1 MALLSPAEAA
11 IQTGYSVELLE
22 KLTSYAPKHG
32 EQRKLEVKR
41 LADEVWFDDAD
52 VMDFIRYL
60 KAPWPV
66 PEGGTRPTIPAYI
79 QEDVRAECHQQCAI
93 CGSMDNGELAHI
105 EPVADSYSNSP
116 DNLILLCPNHHTEYD
131 YGFQPSTNVT
141 FEVVTSAK
149 TMKRSSRI
157 RMLRFESNAVTA
169 LRAALGALSVA
180 EAKAGESDDELLRTT
195 LTTEIA
201 ALLDG
206 LPALLQAAEQAG
218 SADRDLTDAWQR
230 VTAMAPELSKTT
242 LSAVNRRR
250 ESEGDVRTAA
260 QEVLQVGSPVVVL
273 DEVACPRCGGR
284 GQTGLVGDLCAY
296 CEGRCYLPQAD
307 VDAYDP
313 ARVDEVDCPHCGGR
327 GQTGKVGELCTYCHG
342 SRYVSHA
349 EAEAYD
355 RSAIDEVDCP
365 RCYGSGQTGKV
376 GDVCTYCGGSCVV
389 AQTEAES
396 YEPDDLDETDCPHC
410 GGNGQF
416 GLNGEA
422 CGFCGGSCYVSRTM
436 AEAYDPDELN
446 EVRCPR
452 CGGSGQQGFAYFC
465 PLCDGRTV
473 VTREVDGAYEGE
485 RAELDNW

>member
-1 MALLSPAEAA
+1 MARA
-11 IQTGYSVELLE
+11 
-22 KLTSYAPKHG
+22 
-32 EQRKLEVKR
+32 R
-41 LADEVWFDDAD
+41 
-52 VMDFIRYL
+52 
-60 KAPWPV
+60 
-66 PEGGTRPTIPAYI
+66 GGTRPTIPAYI

-313 ARVDEVDCPHCGGR
+313 AGRRGRLPPLRRQRSNRQGRGALHLLPRKPLCQPCGGR
-327 GQTGKVGELCTYCHG
+327 SVRPI
-342 SRYVSHA
+342 RY
-349 EAEAYD
+349 
-355 RSAIDEVDCP
+355 RRGRLP